1 MIVDSIIISINYGDF
16 NKFFLTSILPVNV
29 QHIIKA
35 RRRRR
40 SIYVFARAV
49 WEAEPPSKF
58 YTFFVDIPLPYFVE
72 NR

>member
-1 MIVDSIIISINYGDF
+1 MVISIN
-16 NKFFLTSILPVNV
+16 FFSKSALLENV
-29 QHIIKA
+29 QHNIKA

-40 SIYVFARAV
+40 SVYVFARAV